1 MYESPVTPRL
11 QAELKTRRSP
21 EDEAYLNLLRTADHL
36 LRGVEK
42 LLKPA
47 GLTPSQY
54 NVLRILRGA
63 GPEGLAC
70 GEIAA
75 RMLTR
80 DPDMTRLLDRL
91 DKRSLVSRVR
101 NARDRRVVVTRITT
115 LGLKLLASLDEPV
128 EELHKKQL
136 QHLGR
141 ERLKQLSALL
151 EAARE
156 SKE

>member
-1 MYESPVTPRL
+1 MTPKLR
-11 QAELKTRRSP
+11 AEIKTRRPFLSP
-21 EDEAYLNLLRTADHL
+21 EDEAYLNLQRTADHL
-36 LRGVEK
+36 LRGVEE
-42 LLKPA
+42 LLKPT

-63 GPEGLAC
+63 GPAGLAC
-70 GEIAA
+70 GEIAG

-91 DKRSLVSRVR
+91 DKRGLVSRVR
-101 NARDRRVVVTRITT
+101 NPRDRRVVVTRITAA
-115 LGLKLLASLDEPV
+115 GLKLLASLDEPV

-156 SKE
+156 SGE

>member
-1 MYESPVTPRL
+1 MTPKP
-11 QAELKTRRSP
+11 QAASKTKRPFQSP
-21 EDEAYLNLLRTADHL
+21 EDEVYLNVQRAADQL
-36 LRGVEK
+36 LRGVEE

-70 GEIAA
+70 GEIAG

-80 DPDMTRLLDRL
+80 DPDMTRLLSRL
-91 DKRSLVSRVR
+91 DKHGLVSRLR
-101 NARDRRVVVTRITT
+101 DAHDRRVVVTRITAT
-115 LGLKLLASLDEPV
+115 GLRLLASLDESV
-128 EELHKKQL
+128 AALHRQQL
-136 QHLGR
+136 RRLGR

-151 EAARE
+151 QEVREARA
-156 SKE
+156 

>member
-1 MYESPVTPRL
+1 VTPKL
-11 QAELKTRRSP
+11 QAEIKTKAAFHSP
-21 EDEAYLNLLRTADHL
+21 EHEAYLNLQRTADHL
-36 LRGVEK
+36 LRGVEE
-42 LLKPA
+42 LMKPM

-63 GPEGLAC
+63 GSEGLAC

-91 DKRSLVSRVR
+91 DKRGLVSRTRRR
-101 NARDRRVVVTRITT
+101 NDRRVVMTRITSG
-115 LGLKLLASLDEPV
+115 GLKLLAALDEPL

-151 EAARE
+151 EGARE
-156 SKE
+156 SRE

>member
-1 MYESPVTPRL
+1 MNL
-11 QAELKTRRSP
+11 Q
-21 EDEAYLNLLRTADHL
+21 RTADAL
-36 LRGVEK
+36 LRGVEE

-91 DKRSLVSRVR
+91 DKRGLVSR
-101 NARDRRVVVTRITT
+101 ARGTSDRRVVVTRITSA
-115 LGLKLLASLDEPV
+115 GLKLLAALDEPL

-141 ERLKQLSALL
+141 DRLKQLSALL
-151 EAARE
+151 EQARQWGE
-156 SKE
+156 

>member
-1 MYESPVTPRL
+1 MTQKL
-11 QAELKTRRSP
+11 QAEIKTKAAFHSP
-21 EDEAYLNLLRTADHL
+21 EHEAYLNLQRTADYL
-36 LRGVEK
+36 LRGVEE
-42 LLKPA
+42 LMKPL

-63 GPEGLAC
+63 GSEGLSC
-70 GEIAA
+70 SEIAA

-91 DKRSLVSRVR
+91 DKRGLVSRAR
-101 NARDRRVVVTRITT
+101 NASDRRVVVTRITT
-115 LGLKLLASLDEPV
+115 AGLKLLAALDEPLD
-128 EELHKKQL
+128 ELHKKQL
-136 QHLGR
+136 EHLGR

-156 SKE
+156 SQE